1 MKKINLEPPGA
12 YVESPL
18 NYLIPKIKSNNYFYA
33 NGHANL
39 IERLKLKVH
48 SEIETCNL
56 LWDKFSKKDSLFDL
70 WDFRYAWYEGY
81 GYKPY
86 FYTLYEGKTPIGF
99 LPLCYNKENK
109 RYEWFGTNWIEDC
122 DFFVNDEKLIDLLL
136 FIAPSP
142 LHLNALKSK
151 YIKNITR
158 FGKVKDDDQKNEK
171 NITGFSSMEDLMSSF
186 KKKYRYNLKSSY
198 SHIQSLNP
206 KIIFTIGKS
215 GNLIDKLIDMNIRQ
229 FDNGIPDDESDL
241 VIPERAK
248 TYRQMVNNSGKT
260 YETKFI
266 EIYIQD
272 TLAAI
277 DFMLIH
283 KDTYYTI
290 KGGND
295 LTKFRGIGNYIIY
308 LEFEDALKNN
318 MSKVNCLQ
326 VDYGWKHRYFDQIP
340 LYVFEK

>member
-12 YVESPL
+12 YIESPL

-39 IERLKLKVH
+39 IERLRLKVH

-70 WDFRYAWYEGY
+70 WDFRYAWHEGY

-122 DFFVNDEKLIDLLL
+122 DFYVKDEKLIDLLL
-136 FIAPSP
+136 FIAPAP
-142 LHLNALKSK
+142 LHLNAVKSK
-151 YIKNITR
+151 YIKNISR
-158 FGKVKDDDQKNEK
+158 FGKVKDDDNKNEK
-171 NITGFSSMEDLMSSF
+171 DITSFGSMEELMSSF

-215 GNLIDKLIDMNIRQ
+215 RNLIDKLIDMNIKQ
-229 FDNGIPDDESDL
+229 FDTGIPDDDSDL

-260 YETKFI
+260 YESKFI
-266 EIYIQD
+266 EVYIQD

-308 LEFEDALKNN
+308 LEYEDALKNN

-326 VDYGWKHRYFDQIP
+326 VDYGWKHRYFDQTR